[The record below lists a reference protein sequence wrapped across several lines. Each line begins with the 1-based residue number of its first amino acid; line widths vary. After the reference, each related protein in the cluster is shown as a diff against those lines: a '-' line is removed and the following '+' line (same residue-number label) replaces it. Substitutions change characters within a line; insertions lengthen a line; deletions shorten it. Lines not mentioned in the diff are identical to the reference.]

1 MGLGIIPPLV
11 FAGKVGL
18 IQSGTVIARPIEGAG
33 VLAAGKGG
41 RTKVFGTDIARPSD
55 GAGAALGVE
64 FFSTVLAGTI
74 TFLGGAGITTGGRLI
89 TCACAILSSPGFTE
103 GFLFGGV

>member
-1 MGLGIIPPLV
+1 MPPLV

-41 RTKVFGTDIARPSD
+41 RTKVFGTVIARPYD
-55 GAGAALGVE
+55 GAGAAGLGKGGR
-64 FFSTVLAGTI
+64 TVFTT

>member
-1 MGLGIIPPLV
+1 MPPLV

-41 RTKVFGTDIARPSD
+41 RTKVFGTVIARPYD

-74 TFLGGAGITTGGRLI
+74 TFLGGAGITTGLGLI
-89 TCACAILSSPGFTE
+89 FPSSKSF
-103 GFLFGGV
+103 

>member
-1 MGLGIIPPLV
+1 MPPLV

-41 RTKVFGTDIARPSD
+41 RTKVFGTVIARPYD
-55 GAGAALGVE
+55 GAGAALGGAALGVE
-64 FFSTVLAGTI
+64 FFSTVLAGTT
-74 TFLGGAGITTGGRLI
+74 TFLGGATTGLGLI
-89 TCACAILSSPGFTE
+89 FPSSKSF
-103 GFLFGGV
+103 